1 MVAAAM
7 IGAAVVGAAASSN
20 ASSKASKAQQNA
32 ARAAGNVEM
41 EQYYQNRDD
50 QAPWR
55 NAGQQ
60 GLDMMMEGLG
70 RIPQT
75 EANFDAAE
83 YLRRYPGVAA
93 DPYYKD
99 HPFEHYMNS
108 GAAEGTQFTYNA
120 GAQAAARAPGFG
132 DFNRDFTLADFTKD
146 PGYDFRMQQGTQALD
161 RSAAARGGALGGAA
175 IKAAQR
181 YGQDFASNEYQNA
194 YNRFNNDRTQ
204 RFNRLASL
212 AGIGQT
218 ATRDVAQQGAQVASN
233 VAGNMIG
240 AGNSQAA
247 GYIAQGNAVSG
258 AANSLGNWAM
268 YQSMNQQP
276 QQQWYNNGQASN
288 QRVPVSNSVQL
299 SDGTTFYN

>member
-7 IGAAVVGAAASSN
+7 IGAAVIGAGASAS

-32 ARAAGNVEM
+32 ARAAGNVEL

-55 NAGQQ
+55 EAGQRALEQ
-60 GLDMMMEGLG
+60 MS
-70 RIPQT
+70 
-75 EANFDAAE
+75 A
-83 YLRRYPGVAA
+83 
-93 DPYYKD
+93 
-99 HPFEHYMNS
+99 
-108 GAAEGTQFTYNA
+108 GTTA
-120 GAQAAARAPGFG
+120 GSE
-132 DFNRDFTLADFTKD
+132 FNRDFTLADFTRD
-146 PGYDFRMQQGTQALD
+146 PGYEFRMQQGQQALD

-218 ATRDVAQQGAQVASN
+218 ATRDVAQQGTQVASN
-233 VAGNMIG
+233 IAGNMIG

-247 GYIAQGNAVSG
+247 NYVATGNAVSG

-268 YQSMNQQP
+268 FNSYMNRP
-276 QQQWYNNGQASN
+276 QQQQWANNGTMTN
-288 QRVPVSNSVQL
+288 QRMPVSDSVQL